1 MVFCESFCLRISDLT
16 HSPLS
21 PQSPPV
27 LIKKWLELLVSKKN
41 LVDCVDFADCVLNDR
56 LYVQQDAQMTG
67 TRYYP

>member
-1 MVFCESFCLRISDLT
+1 
-16 HSPLS
+16 
-21 PQSPPV
+21 V